1 MSYEFQMAL
10 EYGNFTIEELIAL
23 ADAETENIDKDE
35 EENQL
40 YLSMRKMKN
49 LEKERKS

>member
-23 ADAETENIDKDE
+23 ADAEEPVE
-35 EENQL
+35 
-40 YLSMRKMKN
+40 
-49 LEKERKS
+49 